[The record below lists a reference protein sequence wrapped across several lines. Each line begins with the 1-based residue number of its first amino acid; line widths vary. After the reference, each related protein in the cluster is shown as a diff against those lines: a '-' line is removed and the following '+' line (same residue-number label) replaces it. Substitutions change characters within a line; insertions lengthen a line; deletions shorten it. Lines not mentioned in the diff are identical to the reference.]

1 MQRLLLLRSHPALES
16 AWLIWL
22 VMVATATVTRVVLAS
37 LAWQDIDLSP
47 GAILDILLRGTA
59 ADVLFAFACA
69 APALFV
75 GALAHRSRPPGLLR
89 RGWRLAVTT
98 GVVAAVGFSAVSEI
112 LFWEEFG
119 ARFNFIAVDYLI
131 YTNEVI
137 GNIVESYPVGPIL
150 AGLGGAGL
158 LLAWLLGRRSVRLQ
172 AAAAHRGWTLPL
184 RVGVATLAAVSMIG
198 AGRLALAIDGS
209 IGNATALRANAVD
222 QEIARNGGVAF
233 LAALRD
239 NALSFRRFYAML
251 DPQRAAALAGAWP
264 RQRHPHDAGAR
275 PKHVVVIQV
284 ESLSASFLGSFGN
297 KQGLT
302 PKLDALAREGLLFTE
317 LYAIGTR
324 TVRGLEALS
333 VGLPPLPG
341 QSVVRRPEGE
351 GVLTLGAALRH
362 QGFETSFLYGGYGYF
377 DNMNGFFA
385 GNGYK
390 VLDRTS
396 IPDDRV
402 GFSTIWGVS
411 DEYLFDFALEQIDRA
426 VAGGKR
432 QFFHLMTTS
441 NHRPYTYPDGRIDIP
456 SRTGRDGAVKYTD
469 WAIGRFFQ
477 QARGRPW
484 FDDTLF
490 VIVADHCASVAG
502 KTRIPPDRY
511 KIPALFYAPRYV
523 RPAVHDR
530 MASQIDLVPTLL
542 SWLGIDDHGRFFGE
556 DLLSPGA
563 VERAWLGNYQ
573 EVGLLTPGANGT
585 RDLVV
590 LAPKQKLT
598 QYRIDVD
605 GSARAV
611 PVDPDRADR
620 AIADYQLADALLRD
634 GRLRVTQPMAD
645 PTHASLGQ
653 PGAVR

>member
-1 MQRLLLLRSHPALES
+1 MQRLLLLRSHPALRS
-16 AWLIWL
+16 AWIVWL
-22 VMVATATVTRVVLAS
+22 VMVAASTLTRLVLAT
-37 LAWQDIDLSP
+37 LAWQDLDLSP
-47 GAILDILLRGTA
+47 GAVLDILLRGTA
-59 ADVLFAFACA
+59 ADMLFAFACA
-69 APALFV
+69 APVLFV
-75 GALAHRSRPPGLLR
+75 GALAHRGRAPGRLR

-112 LFWEEFG
+112 LFWEEFT

-137 GNIVESYPVGPIL
+137 GNIRESYPVGAIL
-150 AGLGGAGL
+150 AGLGAAGL
-158 LLAWLLGRRSVRLQ
+158 LIAWLLERRSARLQ
-172 AAAAHRGWTLPL
+172 AAAGHRGWPWPMRL
-184 RVGVATLAAVSMIG
+184 GVAAVAAVSMIG
-198 AGRLALAIDGS
+198 AGRLALAIDAS
-209 IGNATALRANAVD
+209 TGNARSLRANTVD

-239 NALSFRRFYAML
+239 NALSFRRFYATV
-251 DPQRAAALAGAWP
+251 DPARTDELAGPWP
-264 RQRHPHDAGAR
+264 RQRHLQKGEAR

-297 KQGLT
+297 PRGLT
-302 PKLDALAREGLLFTE
+302 PNLDALARQGLLFSE

-351 GVLTLGAALRH
+351 GVLTFGAVLRE

-377 DNMNGFFA
+377 DNMNAFFG
-385 GNGYK
+385 GNGYQ
-390 VLDRTS
+390 VLDRTA
-396 IPDDRV
+396 IPDERV

-411 DEYLFDFALEQIDRA
+411 DEYLFDFALERIDRA

-456 SRTGRDGAVKYTD
+456 SKTGRDGAVKYTD
-469 WAIGRFFQ
+469 WAIGRFIE
-477 QARGRPW
+477 QARSRPY

-511 KIPALFYAPRYV
+511 RIPAIFYAPRYLQ
-523 RPAVHDR
+523 PAVHDR

-542 SWLGIDDHGRFFGE
+542 SWLGFDDHGRFFGQ
-556 DLLSPGA
+556 DLLSPDA

-573 EVGLLTPGANGT
+573 EVGRLTPGALGT

-590 LAPKQKLT
+590 LAPKRSVS
-598 QYRIDVD
+598 QYRIDAD
-605 GSARAV
+605 GSARPV
-611 PVDPDRADR
+611 PVDPDKAEH
-620 AIADYQLADALLRD
+620 AIADYQFADSLLRD
-634 GRLRVTQPMAD
+634 GRLRAAPPAGD
-645 PTHASLGQ
+645 AAHASLGRE
-653 PGAVR
+653 AVVR